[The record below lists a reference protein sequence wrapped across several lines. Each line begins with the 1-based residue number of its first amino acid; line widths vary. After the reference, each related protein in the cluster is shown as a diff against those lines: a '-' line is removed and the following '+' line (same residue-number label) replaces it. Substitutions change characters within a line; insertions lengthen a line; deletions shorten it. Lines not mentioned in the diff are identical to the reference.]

1 MIDEDNNWFD
11 SAFSPNLHL
20 DSKHKM
26 VLELL
31 LNLEMSV
38 DQLLKQKDPKPWYL
52 TLIRSR

>member
-26 VLELL
+26 VLELFL
-31 LNLEMSV
+31 YLKISI
-38 DQLLKQKDPKPWYL
+38 DQLLEHC
-52 TLIRSR
+52 